1 MNYKIK
7 QYKQKGSFTPFLTVL
22 DMISHLGKD
31 SIASMESNK
40 TERFHIMNDIK
51 KFKEQRKKILN
62 LKVKIKNYLK
72 NVSHS

>member
-1 MNYKIK
+1 
-7 QYKQKGSFTPFLTVL
+7 
-22 DMISHLGKD
+22 MISHLGKD

-40 TERFHIMNDIK
+40 FIGKIFIMNDIK

-72 NVSHS
+72 MYLTLKYW